1 MSMIEGYVAKM
12 ARRAGAHSGAYD
24 CILYTFPCC
33 LTGCLFFSF
42 IFVLVPCSGVSCNIS
57 LYILSLRILL
67 RDFLVSGA
75 RILNELEILAAFG
88 TSKG

>member
-1 MSMIEGYVAKM
+1 MSRRWLDALARIVALM
-12 ARRAGAHSGAYD
+12 TVYF
-24 CILYTFPCC
+24 ILYTFPRC

-42 IFVLVPCSGVSCNIS
+42 VFVLVRCSGVSCNIS
-57 LYILSLRILL
+57 LYILSLQISL

-88 TSKG
+88 TFKG